1 MILLFATLYV
11 ISLAALAL
19 FSFVQLLYL
28 ESLRLRAREYPALEY
43 FKSTIQ
49 ERLGLETDNGA
60 LIFTMYKHS
69 LLVAIGVLSL
79 LINQNGSTWL
89 DITQGILLAL
99 LSMAVF
105 SYLLPQLLYRRSEA
119 HFLRPLAPLLRVTG
133 LCMKP
138 FAGML
143 NFVETL
149 ADISQPSAALEEGA
163 SPQEEIEALI
173 AAGEEEGLI
182 EEGDKKLIQSVV
194 AFGDKRVREVMTPRP
209 NIVGI
214 EAARPLDDLRQ
225 LMLREQFSRIPVY
238 EESVDHITGFIHVKD
253 LFEAEFT
260 KRKLHSAKDLERP
273 IAFVPETKLVTDLLK
288 EMQRAGNHMA
298 IVVDEYGNTAGL
310 ATMEDLVEE
319 VFGEIRDEHEPGSD
333 VTDEGD
339 GAFVMA
345 GSYDLDHLRDLLDFL
360 IPAGIESTTVGGLVT
375 EWFGRVPKAGETF
388 ERDGLL
394 VEVLASDERRVTQV
408 RLRKSVAPEPET
420 QNEETEKANEE
431 SA

>member
-1 MILLFATLYV
+1 MIWLFVVLYV
-11 ISLAALAL
+11 LAMGALAL

-28 ESLRLRAREYPALEY
+28 ESLRLRARDYPALAF
-43 FKSTIQ
+43 FKEHIQ
-49 ERLGLETDNGA
+49 ERLSLETDSAA
-60 LIFTMYKHS
+60 LIFTLYKHS

-79 LINQNGSTWL
+79 LINQNGSDTWM
-89 DITQGILLAL
+89 DIAQGVLLAL
-99 LSMAVF
+99 VSMALF

-119 HFLRPLAPLLRVTG
+119 SFLLPMAPLLRVG
-133 LCMKP
+133 ALAMKP

-143 NFVETL
+143 NFFETL
-149 ADISQPSAALEEGA
+149 ADISQPSSSLEEGA

-214 EAARPLDDLRQ
+214 EASQSLDELRN
-225 LMLREQFSRIPVY
+225 LILKEQFSRVPVF
-238 EESVDHITGFIHVKD
+238 EENLDHITGFVHVKD
-253 LFEAEFT
+253 LFEAEFS
-260 KRKLHSAKDLERP
+260 KKQGRVAQDLARP
-273 IAFVPETKLVTDLLK
+273 MAFVPETKMVTDLLK

-319 VFGEIRDEHEPGSD
+319 VFGEIRDEHEPGLD
-333 VTDEGD
+333 VVEDGD

-345 GSYDLDHLRDLLDFL
+345 GSYDLDHLKDLLGFVM
-360 IPAGIESTTVGGLVT
+360 PSGVEATTVGGLAT
-375 EWFGRVPKAGETF
+375 EWFGRVPKIG
-388 ERDGLL
+388 DVL
-394 VEVLASDERRVTQV
+394 VREGMILEVLDSDERRVMQV
-408 RLRKSVAPEPET
+408 RLRKAPEVKEVEH
-420 QNEETEKANEE
+420 EEVEE
-431 SA
+431 AREEGA

>member
-1 MILLFATLYV
+1 MIWLFVLLYFLA
-11 ISLAALAL
+11 LAALAM

-28 ESLRLRAREYPALEY
+28 ESLRLRAREYPALAY
-43 FKSTIQ
+43 FKEEIQ
-49 ERLGLETDNGA
+49 ERLSLESDSAA

-79 LINQNGSTWL
+79 LINQKGESNWL
-89 DITQGILLAL
+89 DITQGTLLAL
-99 LSMAVF
+99 VSMAVF

-119 HFLRPLAPLLRVTG
+119 HFLSPLAPLLR
-133 LCMKP
+133 LSALAMKP
-138 FAGML
+138 VAGML

-149 ADISQPSAALEEGA
+149 ADISQPTGSLEEGA
-163 SPQEEIEALI
+163 SPQEEIDALI

-214 EAARPLDDLRQ
+214 EAGQPIDELRN
-225 LMLREQFSRIPVY
+225 LILKEQFSRVPVY
-238 EESVDHITGFIHVKD
+238 EDNLDHITGFVHVKD

-260 KRKLHSAKDLERP
+260 KKAGRMAQDLARP
-273 IAFVPETKLVTDLLK
+273 MAFVPETKMVTDLLK

-333 VTDEGD
+333 VTEEED

-345 GSYDLDHLRDLLDFL
+345 GSYDVDHLKDLLGF
-360 IPAGIESTTVGGLVT
+360 IAPAGTEATTVGGLAT
-375 EWFGRVPKAGETF
+375 EWFGRVPKIGDVMLRE
-388 ERDGLL
+388 GLVL
-394 VEVLASDERRVTQV
+394 EVLDSDDRRVMQV
-408 RLRKSVAPEPET
+408 RLRKAPEV
-420 QNEETEKANEE
+420 NEEEHEENEKASEE

>member
-1 MILLFATLYV
+1 MIWLFVVLYV
-11 ISLAALAL
+11 LALAALAL

-28 ESLRLRAREYPALEY
+28 ESLRLRARDYPALAF
-43 FKSTIQ
+43 FKDSIQ
-49 ERLGLETDNGA
+49 DRLALESDSAA

-79 LINQNGSTWL
+79 LINQNGSNTWL
-89 DITQGILLAL
+89 DITQGVLLAL
-99 LSMAVF
+99 FSMGVF
-105 SYLLPQLLYRRSEA
+105 SYLLPQLLYRRGEA
-119 HFLRPLAPLLRVTG
+119 HFLLTLTPLLRFSA

-143 NFVETL
+143 SFVETL
-149 ADISQPSAALEEGA
+149 ADISQPSSSLEEGA

-214 EAARPLDDLRQ
+214 EANQPIDELRN
-225 LMLREQFSRIPVY
+225 LVLKEQFSRVPVY
-238 EESVDHITGFIHVKD
+238 LENLDHITGFVHVKD
-253 LFEAEFT
+253 LFEAEFS
-260 KRKLHSAKDLERP
+260 KKQGRVAQDLARP
-273 IAFVPETKLVTDLLK
+273 MAFVPETKMVTDLLK

-333 VTDEGD
+333 VVEEGD

-345 GSYDLDHLRDLLDFL
+345 GSYDLDHLKDLLGFVM
-360 IPAGIESTTVGGLVT
+360 PSGTEATTVGGLAT
-375 EWFGRVPKAGETF
+375 EWFGRVPKIGDVLVRE
-388 ERDGLL
+388 GLIL
-394 VEVLASDERRVTQV
+394 EVLDSDDRRVMQV
-408 RLRKSVAPEPET
+408 RLRKAPEVD
-420 QNEETEKANEE
+420 EEEHEENDKASEE

>member
-1 MILLFATLYV
+1 V
-11 ISLAALAL
+11 
-19 FSFVQLLYL
+19 
-28 ESLRLRAREYPALEY
+28 
-43 FKSTIQ
+43 Q
-49 ERLGLETDNGA
+49 ERLALETDTAA

-79 LINQNGSTWL
+79 LVNQNGENSGL
-89 DITQGILLAL
+89 DIAQGILLAL
-99 LSMAVF
+99 VSMAVF

-119 HFLRPLAPLLRVTG
+119 RFLLPLAPVLRVTA
-133 LCMKP
+133 LVMKP

-149 ADISQPSAALEEGA
+149 AEISQPSSSLEEGA

-194 AFGDKRVREVMTPRP
+194 AFGDKRVREVMTPKP

-214 EAARPLDDLRQ
+214 EASQPFDELRN
-225 LMLREQFSRIPVY
+225 LVLKEQFSRVPVF
-238 EESVDHITGFIHVKD
+238 EENLDHITGFVHVKD
-253 LFEAEFT
+253 LFEAEYSKKQGKT
-260 KRKLHSAKDLERP
+260 ARDLARP
-273 IAFVPETKLVTDLLK
+273 IAFVPETKMVTDLLK

-333 VTDEGD
+333 VTEEGD

-345 GSYDLDHLRDLLDFL
+345 GSYDVDHLKDLLEFVA
-360 IPAGIESTTVGGLVT
+360 PGGTEATTVGGLAT
-375 EWFGRVPKAGETF
+375 EWFGRVPKIGEAI
-388 ERDGLL
+388 EREGLIL
-394 VEVLASDERRVTQV
+394 EVLDSDERRVMQV
-408 RLRKSVAPEPET
+408 RLRKAPEVKEDEHEE
-420 QNEETEKANEE
+420 NEEAREE
-431 SA
+431 GA